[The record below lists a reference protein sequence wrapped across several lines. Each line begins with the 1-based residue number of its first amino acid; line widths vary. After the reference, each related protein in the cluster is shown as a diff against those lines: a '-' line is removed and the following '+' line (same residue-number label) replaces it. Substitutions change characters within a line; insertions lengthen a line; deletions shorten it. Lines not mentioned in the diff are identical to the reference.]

1 MKLMNTSDIKNGLI
15 IGGLIVIA
23 ALSRLI
29 DHPMNFTPIGA
40 IILFGAAVIPNKI
53 LKFTFPFSVILFSD
67 FLIEIISGFGF
78 HSGTLIVYF
87 GYAVIFLLG
96 YFYLKNFSL
105 FKIVI
110 ASLLGSS
117 LFFLLTNFSF
127 FYPSALVSNP
137 ALGIYSRDLSGILTS
152 YSAGVPFFKNMLV
165 GDLIFNGLLF
175 GAFYLFKAIKVL
187 KITNTN
193 Y

>member
-29 DHPMNFTPIGA
+29 DHPMNFTPIA
-40 IILFGAAVIPNKI
+40 SIILFGAAVIPNKI

-96 YFYLKNFSL
+96 YFYLKNFSP

>member
-96 YFYLKNFSL
+96 YFYLKNFSP